1 MRSTGAEP
9 ARGGLLVAALSLFAA
24 VMAIPLD
31 QAATA
36 TPLDQRSPWKII
48 LDQRAE
54 RRGMRLLR
62 QGQLAPQG
70 DGLNCAAGCSLQK
83 LCLRPPCNGRPEC
96 DDDPDDEPG
105 LWNGWGTS
113 LRKAQ
118 ACPDDLEA
126 QLCASV
132 GGKVCQDAEGVSS
145 EEEENKKKPN
155 LILGECKSIDDST
168 TDGWCMKAFKRNPEK
183 AAASDNCRCGHKAP
197 PPPAPPSPSC
207 DDSLWGG
214 KASCLSVSG
223 AHDEWCQET
232 CKSCKTCPLSECRCG
247 PEEEAE
253 IALRVRDAVHV
264 CDFEA
269 MACGEKYAN
278 GVPSLCK
285 TCADHITDCM
295 VIPRIDEEGVQ
306 IQPLD
311 ICLQEVAAQ
320 PKCRTCNTTESTSA
334 FKVRYWPSLTG
345 MIRVPDAQHGGGPK
359 YQARQRRGPN

>member
-1 MRSTGAEP
+1 MYGTILRARSVQRTHVQVHVVHVCRRMWEAHGFFRRQSWLPSGDMRSSGA
-9 ARGGLLVAALSLFAA
+9 ALSLLVAAT
-24 VMAIPLD
+24 AIPLD
-31 QAATA
+31 QKATA

-48 LDQRAE
+48 LDQKRDRLADT
-54 RRGMRLLR
+54 RLLLQR
-62 QGQLAPQG
+62 QLAPQG
-70 DGLNCAAGCSLQK
+70 DEINCAAGCSLQK

-96 DDDPDDEPG
+96 DDDPDADPG

-126 QLCASV
+126 QLCASA

-145 EEEENKKKPN
+145 EEEDNKKKPN

-269 MACGEKYAN
+269 MACGESMQTACRRSAKRA
-278 GVPSLCK
+278 P
-285 TCADHITDCM
+285 ITS
-295 VIPRIDEEGVQ
+295 R
-306 IQPLD
+306 
-311 ICLQEVAAQ
+311 
-320 PKCRTCNTTESTSA
+320 SA
-334 FKVRYWPSLTG
+334 W
-345 MIRVPDAQHGGGPK
+345 
-359 YQARQRRGPN
+359 